1 MVYSTKELVDS
12 WLKWDG
18 NETTRAEIQRL
29 WDEGRTEELERRLRK
44 RIEFGTAGLRGRMEA
59 GFSRMND
66 LIIIQASQGL
76 CNYILNN
83 VEKSRER
90 GVVVG
95 HDHRYNSE
103 RWAQLTAA
111 VFLQAGFKVYLH
123 RNLVHTPLVPFT
135 VQQTRAAGG
144 VMITA
149 SHNPKNDNGYKVYW
163 ENAVQI
169 ISPHDSGIAD
179 SIMSNLE
186 PKFSSSW
193 TDVAQSASQNLNAID
208 CTQEMYEKYFSTLK
222 NLVAPMQVPT
232 NNTLKF
238 VTTPMHGVGNKP
250 VLRALQDI
258 GLTSDCISVVK
269 EQQNPDPEFP
279 TVSFPNPE
287 EHGALSLAMKTA
299 DESGATYILAQDPD
313 ADRFAAAERRPDGSW
328 HQFSG
333 DQLGSLF
340 AARALEKYKQSQK
353 PMSQLAMVA
362 STVSSKMIESMGKV
376 EGFKF
381 VECLTGFKYIGN
393 VALQLVEQNFIV
405 PFGYEEAIG
414 FMVETGIRDK
424 DGVSATLGFVE
435 LVTQLHAR
443 GSSALRY
450 IDELYE
456 KYGYFET
463 NNSYF
468 ICNDPAVID
477 SIFHRL
483 RNYPSTSP
491 GQHQDTWKGAN
502 GATYPSSIGSLK
514 INSIRDL
521 TSGFGYDST
530 TPTLQPELP
539 LSGGHM
545 VTFRA
550 GSTQNGGAAITLTIR
565 TSGTE
570 PKIKYYLEGQGENR
584 DLIKSVLR
592 KVVEELGTEW
602 MQASQNNLQE
612 P

>member
-12 WLKWDG
+12 WLNWDR
-18 NETTRAEIQRL
+18 NENTRAEIQRL
-29 WDEGRTEELERRLRK
+29 WDEGSTEELEKRLRYDFLFLGSQISYHIRK
-44 RIEFGTAGLRGRMEA
+44 RIEFGTAGLPLA
-59 GFSRMND
+59 LFLCSPIT
-66 LIIIQASQGL
+66 LSYISSQGL
-76 CNYILNN
+76 CSYISNN
-83 VEKSRER
+83 VKKAQER

-111 VFLQAGFKVYLH
+111 VFLDAGFKVYLH
-123 RNLVHTPLVPFT
+123 RDL
-135 VQQTRAAGG
+135 QTRAAGG
-144 VMITA
+144 VMITGQIIYQHTRLTLTLHSLTA
-149 SHNPKNDNGYKVYW
+149 SHNPKLVYPILQVYW
-163 ENAVQI
+163 ENAVQ
-169 ISPHDSGIAD
+169 
-179 SIMSNLE
+179 

-193 TDVAQSASQNLNAID
+193 TDVAQSVSANSKIID
-208 CTQEMYEKYFSTLK
+208 CTQDMYE
-222 NLVAPMQVPT
+222 NPT
-232 NNTLKF
+232 NNTIKF

-250 VLRALQDI
+250 VMRALQDI
-258 GLTSDCISVVK
+258 GLTSDCLSVVK

-287 EHGALSLAMKTA
+287 EHGQDVLAMKTA
-299 DESGATYILAQDPD
+299 GDNGATYILAQDPD
-313 ADRFAAAERRPDGSW
+313 ADRFAAAEKRSAWLSPRSTCPGEIQAVPEAYEW
-328 HQFSG
+328 ATF
-333 DQLGSLF
+333 QLLLQRNNDNKRLTG
-340 AARALEKYKQSQK
+340 
-353 PMSQLAMVA
+353 QLAMVA
-362 STVSSKMIESMGKV
+362 STVSSKMIESMGKPSDAIA
-376 EGFKF
+376 
-381 VECLTGFKYIGN
+381 GFKYIGN
-393 VALQLVEQNFIV
+393 VALQLVEQDFIV

-424 DGVSATLGFVE
+424 DGVSATVRTSSSVSLILGVTGTHPE
-435 LVTQLHAR
+435 L
-443 GSSALRY
+443 
-450 IDELYE
+450 
-456 KYGYFET
+456 YGYFET

-584 DLIKSVLR
+584 DLIKSVLK
-592 KVVEELGTEW
+592 KVVEELRTEW
-602 MQASQNNLQE
+602 MQASQNSLQE